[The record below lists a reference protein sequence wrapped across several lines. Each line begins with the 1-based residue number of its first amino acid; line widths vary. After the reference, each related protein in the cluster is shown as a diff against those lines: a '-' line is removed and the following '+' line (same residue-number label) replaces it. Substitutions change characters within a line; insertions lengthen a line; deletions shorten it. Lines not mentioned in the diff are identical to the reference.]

1 VEESNDEGETGEEIS
16 SCLDIVF
23 KALTQSSLSV
33 PDRMLWAVEAE
44 LADEYELT
52 TGSSEFWEPKRPAAD
67 WNIVADKLLQRL
79 NKLGSRNGEDRE
91 TTGFRRDRL
100 TDWIIHALEN
110 AGRRE
115 EIIPLCEQ
123 EVPETDSY
131 ARLVHHLI
139 QANRLNEAEEW
150 IHRGIK
156 ATRKSL
162 PGVAIQLRGTLREMR
177 EKVGDWLSAAAFRA
191 DDFFFRPE
199 VGTFNELRQ
208 ASGKAAV
215 WPAVR
220 TAVLH
225 YLETGEL
232 PETTGQEAREKN
244 IPLWPLP
251 ATGLRESIDAR
262 KSDFPLVKAL
272 LDIAIEE
279 KRPAE
284 VIRWYDLSRNMQN
297 FWQWSYFNSED
308 KVAEAVAGAYPERA
322 IAIWKRLA
330 ENQIA
335 QTKPRAYD
343 QAAVYLNSLRLLLR
357 RMGKE
362 EEWKIY
368 IAELR
373 SSNIRKKRLLAVLDG
388 LSGKPIIET

>member
-1 VEESNDEGETGEEIS
+1 MNM
-16 SCLDIVF
+16 
-23 KALTQSSLSV
+23 SL
-33 PDRMLWAVEAE
+33 
-44 LADEYELT
+44 LA
-52 TGSSEFWEPKRPAAD
+52 GSSEFWEPKRPAAD

-91 TTGFRRDRL
+91 TTGYRRDRL

-123 EVPETDSY
+123 EVPQTDSY
-131 ARLVHHLI
+131 ARLVYYLI
-139 QANRLNEAEEW
+139 QANRLDEAEEW

-156 ATRKSL
+156 ATRKFL
-162 PGVAIQLRGTLREMR
+162 PGIASRLQNTLREMR
-177 EKVGDWLSAAAFRA
+177 EKAGDWLSAAAFRA
-191 DDFFFRPE
+191 DDFFVRPE

-208 ASGKAAV
+208 ASKKAGV

-232 PETTGQEAREKN
+232 SAMTGQKAREKN

-251 ATGLRESIDAR
+251 ATGLRESIDGK
-262 KSDFPLVKAL
+262 KSDFPLVRAL
-272 LDIAIEE
+272 LDISIEE

-284 VIRWYDLSRNMQN
+284 VIRWYDMSRKMPN
-297 FWQWSYFNSED
+297 FWGWGNFNGED
-308 KVAEAVAGAYPERA
+308 KVAGAVAGTYPERA

-343 QAAVYLNSLRLLLR
+343 QAAVYLNSLGRLLR

-368 IAELR
+368 LAGLR
-373 SSNIRKKRLLAVLDG
+373 SSNIRKKRLLEVLDG